1 MIELTYKDVVEISGA
16 LARAVPLEDRVQ
28 DMTIDSRDVRQ
39 GSLFVALRGSR
50 THGHQFVPQAWNQ
63 GGVALVESA
72 FGPVLGP
79 ALLVESPLR
88 AMGQLTRTLINSRH
102 VTVVGI
108 TGSVGKTSLK
118 ELTWAVLASR
128 FVVGKSQGNYNTAIG
143 LPLSFLRSPDN
154 VTHFVSEMGM
164 RGLGEIRV
172 LTQITP
178 PDVAIIT
185 NIGPNHLESLGS
197 MENIQ
202 RAKGEILE
210 GLKPGGIAILNRDD
224 RLVRQLGESLEGHPV
239 FWYGHQSSDA
249 TIEDVLVKE
258 TLTEVMLK
266 YRGQSVT
273 LRVPWIGRQHGYT
286 VAAAFLAGSI
296 LGLHVDEMASALEAV
311 DPGSGRLQKRQI
323 GSLSV
328 LCDYYNASPASM
340 KMSLEILRA
349 QIKNSRRIAILGDM
363 LELGSQEVP
372 AHQEVGLFASRYADV
387 VLAVGPR
394 AKQIAQAANLE
405 RMGCATWTGELEDA
419 WQWMRANVKPGDV
432 VLLKASH
439 GMNFHDLYQKIERW
453 GGPQ

>member
-1 MIELTYKDVVEISGA
+1 
-16 LARAVPLEDRVQ
+16 
-28 DMTIDSRDVRQ
+28 
-39 GSLFVALRGSR
+39 
-50 THGHQFVPQAWNQ
+50 
-63 GGVALVESA
+63 
-72 FGPVLGP
+72 
-79 ALLVESPLR
+79 
-88 AMGQLTRTLINSRH
+88 
-102 VTVVGI
+102 
-108 TGSVGKTSLK
+108 
-118 ELTWAVLASR
+118 
-128 FVVGKSQGNYNTAIG
+128 
-143 LPLSFLRSPDN
+143 
-154 VTHFVSEMGM
+154 
-164 RGLGEIRV
+164 
-172 LTQITP
+172 
-178 PDVAIIT
+178 
-185 NIGPNHLESLGS
+185 
-197 MENIQ
+197 
-202 RAKGEILE
+202 
-210 GLKPGGIAILNRDD
+210 
-224 RLVRQLGESLEGHPV
+224 
-239 FWYGHQSSDA
+239 
-249 TIEDVLVKE
+249 
-258 TLTEVMLK
+258 
-266 YRGQSVT
+266 
-273 LRVPWIGRQHGYT
+273 
-286 VAAAFLAGSI
+286 
-296 LGLHVDEMASALEAV
+296 MASALEAV